1 MSDLD
6 INKLIAAQDPD
17 VEVEKL
23 SRSNDIA
30 GWSKEQAEKDAKA
43 DGITLGDDHWKVI
56 DLLRAHYV
64 EHGEE
69 KGAREIAEM
78 LDNAFKAQGGSR
90 YLYQLFPGGPVAQG
104 TRLAGVPVPHDAQ
117 SASFGSSF

>member
-17 VEVEKL
+17 VDVEKL

-30 GWSKEQAEKDAKA
+30 NWSKEQAADQAKA
-43 DGITLGDDHWKVI
+43 DGISFSDDHWKVI
-56 DLLRAHYV
+56 ELLRAYYI
-64 EHGEE
+64 EHGNEHN
-69 KGAREIAEM
+69 AREIAEM
-78 LDNAFKAQGGSR
+78 LNDAFQAQGGRR
-90 YLYQLFPGGPVAQG
+90 YLYQLFPGGPVSQG
-104 TRLAGVPVPHDAQ
+104 SRLAGVPVPHDAQ

>member
-17 VEVEKL
+17 VDVEKL

-30 GWSKEQAEKDAKA
+30 SWSKEQAVDQAKA
-43 DGITLGDDHWKVI
+43 DGISFGDDHWKVI
-56 DLLRAHYV
+56 ELLRAYYI
-64 EHGEE
+64 EHGSENS
-69 KGAREIAEM
+69 AREIAEM
-78 LDNAFKAQGGSR
+78 LNDAFQTQGGRR
-90 YLYQLFPGGPVAQG
+90 YLYQLFPGGPVSQG
-104 TRLAGVPVPHDAQ
+104 SRLAGVPVPHDAQ